1 MRILVVDDEVVVAG
15 AIAES
20 VRAHGHEAFVAHDWR
35 EAVNALGEVAPD
47 AVFLDL
53 VMPGASGIELLERI
67 RRTHKTLPVIIVS
80 GRATDAMLREAR
92 RLGIAGVLEKP
103 FTLTHLDWMLTARV
117 LADPPEDPERTDR
130 GC

>member
-1 MRILVVDDEVVVAG
+1 MRILVVDDEAAVAD

-20 VRAHGHEAFVAHDWR
+20 VRAQGHEAFIAHDSPS
-35 EAVNALGEVAPD
+35 AVAVLAEVVPD

-53 VMPGASGIELLERI
+53 VMPGAGGIELLERI
-67 RRTHKTLPVIIVS
+67 RQTHKTLPVIIVT
-80 GRATDAMLREAR
+80 GRATDAMLGEAR

-117 LADPPEDPERTDR
+117 LTEAPEGDEEN
-130 GC
+130 